1 MVNKT
6 AFLST
11 SHLIS
16 AKSIH
21 HPRLEVEN
29 VINRSTVK
37 DCTIPAPGA
46 VLSSSLFTSSM
57 PSYYPREKIKYSDC
71 YYLFRGYQKN
81 QTKSI
86 FIHLKKSPVYDRCF
100 IQAKLVDTCLREM
113 LLLLIYS
120 FVLLSVKLS
129 SGVFQTTEL
138 LKLLQKVYFL
148 LNCISSLKY
157 TGKMNSSNN
166 NLGK

>member
-1 MVNKT
+1 MPV
-6 AFLST
+6 
-11 SHLIS
+11 
-16 AKSIH
+16 
-21 HPRLEVEN
+21 
-29 VINRSTVK
+29 
-37 DCTIPAPGA
+37 PGA

-71 YYLFRGYQKN
+71 YYLFRGHKKN
-81 QTKSI
+81 QTESI
-86 FIHLKKSPVYDRCF
+86 FIHLKKSPVYDRRF
-100 IQAKLVDTCLREM
+100 IRAKLADICLREM

-129 SGVFQTTEL
+129 SGVFQTAEL
-138 LKLLQKVYFL
+138 QKLLQKVYFL